1 MRIILLFFVF
11 AVLISCEKD
20 IELNLDKTPNQ
31 LVIDASIENDRPPV
45 VILSK
50 SLNYFNKIN
59 KDSLAASF
67 VHNADVKINNG
78 VKMFKLTEDSVK
90 NTDGFTVYYYTTKPG
105 PDLLLGT
112 IKSSY
117 SLKINVNGS
126 SYDAST
132 TIPDFTTKIDS
143 TWWEEVAGLK
153 DSNNIRILVKQTD
166 RKGLGDYIRY
176 YTKVNSGNFFPGL
189 NSVFADELNDGIS
202 FSIFYDKGVDKN
214 DEKSRTNLNFTR
226 GDTVVLKL
234 CNIDKVNF
242 DFWRTLEFGF
252 QSNGNPFSSPVKV
265 LSNIQGNGFGY
276 FGGYAAQYKTVII
289 PK

>member
-11 AVLISCEKD
+11 LGFISCEKD

-31 LVIDASIENDRPPV
+31 LVIDASIENGKPPV

-78 VKMFKLTEDSVK
+78 VKLFKLTEDSIK
-90 NTDGFTVYYYTTKPG
+90 NTDGFTFYYYTTKPG
-105 PDLLLGT
+105 PDLLLGA

-117 SLKINVNGS
+117 SLKINVNGAA
-126 SYDAST
+126 YDAST
-132 TIPDFTTKIDS
+132 TIPDFATKIDS
-143 TWWEEVAGLK
+143 TWWEEIPGLK
-153 DSNNIRILVKQTD
+153 DSNNIRILSKLKD
-166 RKGLGDYIRY
+166 AKGLGDYIRY
-176 YTKVNSGNFFPGL
+176 FTKVNSANFFPGL
-189 NSVFADELNDGIS
+189 NSVSADELYDGLS
-202 FSIFYDKGVDKN
+202 FTTFFEKGVDRN
-214 DEKSRTNLNFTR
+214 IERSRTSTNFNK

-242 DFWRTLEFGF
+242 DFWRTLDFGF
-252 QSNGNPFSSPVKV
+252 QSNGNPFSSPVKI